1 MNSPDGRIK
10 ANAAIVPSGNNAV
23 SVYVSDTTDV
33 ILDVDGYFTPA
44 SSQTYEFYPLTPCR
58 VVDTRAGSNQPKGLG
73 PPSLIAQQQRDLPIL
88 SSPCLNG
95 ITNPLAYSFNVTV
108 VPNPAGQPLGYLTRV
123 AE

>member
-33 ILDVDGYFTPA
+33 IIDIDGYFTPA

-58 VVDTRAGSNQPKGLG
+58 VVDTRSGSNQPQGTGTAGTDCAAAARSADLEQPVLERHNRSTGL
-73 PPSLIAQQQRDLPIL
+73 L
-88 SSPCLNG
+88 
-95 ITNPLAYSFNVTV
+95 V
-108 VPNPAGQPLGYLTRV
+108 
-123 AE
+123 